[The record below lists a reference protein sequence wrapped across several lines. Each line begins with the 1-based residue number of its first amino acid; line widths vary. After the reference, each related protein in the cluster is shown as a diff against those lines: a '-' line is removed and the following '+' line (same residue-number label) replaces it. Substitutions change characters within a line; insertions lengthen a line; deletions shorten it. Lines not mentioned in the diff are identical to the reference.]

1 MKKKEALKL
10 LSLIQFIG
18 SSHIRDANDR
28 KKFNESIL
36 ELGDLIFPDY
46 STPAN
51 HNQSEG

>member
-36 ELGDLIFPDY
+36 ELGDLI
-46 STPAN
+46 
-51 HNQSEG
+51 